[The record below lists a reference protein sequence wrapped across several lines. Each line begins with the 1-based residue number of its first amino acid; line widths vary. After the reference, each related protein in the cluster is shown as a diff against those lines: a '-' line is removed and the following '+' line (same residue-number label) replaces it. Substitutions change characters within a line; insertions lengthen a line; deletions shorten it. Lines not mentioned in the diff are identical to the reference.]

1 MSTFPSAMK
10 CIGTL
15 LLLIVCVIPATFAQE
30 KTELPQDLA
39 QLIELKTK
47 LLDQFAAEQKAGQA
61 GQSIVTL
68 KKIIDIHR
76 QAVKV
81 ATASKVAEN
90 TLGQLRQ
97 VFASDGEYLSDQL
110 FARNDFAESA
120 ALRSELKQFLSGAL
134 GEKHQSTRIMYWKQ
148 LTAEKLNAATKEL
161 QTAYLVAA
169 GSESQA
175 AEALKNRQLD
185 VAAKLYSQ
193 LIEAQIAV
201 LGENHPNVGLNLNQ
215 YGTVLLM
222 QKNYPTAESTYLRAL
237 KIREATDGRGL
248 AFATTSFNLARFY
261 DETQRFD
268 EAAKMYLQTA
278 EIEEPLLG
286 KNNKSYLQTLEQLAA
301 LYKKTGQGEKE
312 AALRKRI
319 NSADPL
325 NTVVAH
331 LPKGTFAGASIQPSQ
346 LLQDPSMKMLPFEIA
361 EAWGRQELG
370 FNPLDIQALVAF
382 GTLPIVEPPFNFG
395 LLFRLTEGA
404 AAKFPWEQEGNSE
417 IIALEN
423 GQKYWRSLN
432 SGIEALCASQFPD
445 GTIVLGTEESV
456 KQSLTQAADGTVATM
471 LLENRN
477 NGQIVGVADVRLIR
491 AVAQA
496 ALAQAPPLP
505 PELAGLAAMPGDV
518 DTVRIWGGVSTG
530 LGLALVLDHA
540 DSAAAQRTVQAL
552 TSALALGEK
561 MALAELT
568 RNLGEGDAVQQA
580 TLAYA
585 KRTANDQLSQLKPVV
600 DGNSVGIN
608 FQLKD
613 GGLVGPIGIALLLP
627 AVQASRDAARRMQDS
642 NQLKQIALGLLNY
655 ESTYGKFPA
664 RANYDAAGKPLLS
677 WRVLILP
684 YLEEMELYNQFHLDE
699 PWDSEHNLKLAAQMP
714 DVYRSQSFNDPLK
727 TIYLTADGKG
737 TAMEGNQGIK
747 FSQISDG
754 TSNTMMVL
762 EVNPENAVVWTQPAD
777 LPFDPANPGVGLGAI
792 RPNGFQAAFVDGSV
806 HLISP
811 QTTPDTLRK
820 LLQCADGEIVNFDDY

>member
-1 MSTFPSAMK
+1 MNKFPSAMRF
-10 CIGTL
+10 IGTL
-15 LLLIVCVIPATFAQE
+15 LLLLVCVIPATFAQE
-30 KTELPQDLA
+30 KIELPQDLT
-39 QLIELKTK
+39 QLIEMKTK

-61 GQSIVTL
+61 EQSIATL
-68 KKIIDIHR
+68 KKIINIHR
-76 QAVKV
+76 EAVKV
-81 ATASKVAEN
+81 ATASKVAEV

-110 FARNDFAESA
+110 FARNDFAGAA

-222 QKNYPTAESTYLRAL
+222 QKNYPTAEATYLRAL

-261 DETQRFD
+261 EETQRFD

-286 KNNKSYLQTLEQLAA
+286 KNNKSFLQTLEQLAA
-301 LYKKTGQGEKE
+301 LYKKTGQSDKE

-319 NSADPL
+319 VSADPL

-331 LPKGTFAGASIQPSQ
+331 LPKGTFAAASIQPSQ
-346 LLQDPSMKMLPFEIA
+346 LLQDPAMKMMPFEIA
-361 EAWGRQELG
+361 EAMGRQELG

-382 GTLPIVEPPFNFG
+382 STLPIVEPPFNFG
-395 LLFRLTEGA
+395 LLFRLAEGVT
-404 AAKFPWEQEGNSE
+404 AKFPWEQEGNSE
-417 IIALEN
+417 IIALDN
-423 GQKYWRSLN
+423 GQKYWRSL
-432 SGIEALCASQFPD
+432 SSAALCAAQFSD
-445 GTIVLGTEESV
+445 GTIVVGTEESV
-456 KQSLTQAADGTVATM
+456 KQSMTQAADGTVATM
-471 LLENRN
+471 LLENRS
-477 NGQIVGVADVRLIR
+477 NGQIVAVADVRLIR

-505 PELAGLAAMPGDV
+505 PELAGLAALPGDV
-518 DTVRIWGGVSTG
+518 DTLRIWGGISNG

-540 DSAAAQRTVQAL
+540 DPAAAQRTVQAL
-552 TSALALGEK
+552 ASALSFGEK
-561 MALAELT
+561 MAMAEVT
-568 RNLGEGDAVQQA
+568 RNLDQGDAVQQA

-585 KRTANDQLSQLKPVV
+585 KRTADDQLRQLKPVI

-613 GGLVGPIGIALLLP
+613 SGVVGPIGIALLLP
-627 AVQASRDAARRMQDS
+627 AVKAARDAARRAQDS
-642 NQLKQIALGLLNY
+642 NQLKQIALGMLNY

-684 YLEEMELYNQFHLDE
+684 YLEEMELYDQFHLDE
-699 PWDSEHNLKLAAQMP
+699 PWDSEHNLKLAEQMP
-714 DVYRSQSFNDPLK
+714 DVYRSKSFNDPLK

-747 FSQISDG
+747 FSQITDG

-762 EVNPENAVVWTQPAD
+762 EANPESAVVWTQPAD

-806 HLISP
+806 RLISS
-811 QTTPDTLRK
+811 QTNPDTLRK
-820 LLQCADGEIVNFDDY
+820 LLQCADGEIVNPDDY